1 MKQLI
6 IEACIVNFG
15 DDRGGVDQAVGDIV
29 DVPKD
34 AAIKLSATGR
44 ALYLDKKD
52 DPTRD
57 GRYTANKEMVKAAQ
71 ELATAKTKATVEAS
85 KEGGKES
92 NGGA

>member
-15 DDRGGVDQAVGDIV
+15 DDRGGVDQAVGDVV

-57 GRYTANKEMVKAAQ
+57 SRYTASKEMVKAAQ
-71 ELATAKTKATVEAS
+71 ELAAAKAKAAAEAG
-85 KEGGKES
+85 KGGGEG
-92 NGGA
+92 A